1 MKEAAFDDDVKA
13 NSLERVWIAKANA
26 IQRKGR
32 AGRTRPGKLY
42 RLYSKARYME
52 IMSDFSVPAMQ
63 REALDSLILRLCGM
77 NLTADPRDI
86 LRRCLDTP
94 DETRMNKSIEKLRRL
109 NAIDT
114 RFALTPLGFQLNRM
128 GVDPEIGKMIMYGLC
143 FGCYRPISIVAA
155 ALSHKSPFVKLNDA
169 AKIKAQHHTRLELG
183 VNSQSDM
190 VAIMMAY
197 EKWASEGMMSFQ
209 WADQHF
215 LSQIVMS
222 MINRIV
228 EDFNARLAKTNFA
241 LDQRGCESWDRN
253 SNYVNVITQVLSG
266 VLLPKVVTSKRKH
279 VETSQKVKIS
289 DESVIAFNNIDCS
302 LGTFYEMLKLQS
314 NRNLW
319 NAWELN
325 PCTDLTLL
333 LFQKPMK
340 IGQNI
345 LSWFGE
351 GRFELTYRNF
361 FNTEKTI

>member
-253 SNYVNVITQVLSG
+253 SNYVNVHGCLRNIADYYS
-266 VLLPKVVTSKRKH
+266 
-279 VETSQKVKIS
+279 KIS
-289 DESVIAFNNIDCS
+289 
-302 LGTFYEMLKLQS
+302 
-314 NRNLW
+314 
-319 NAWELN
+319 
-325 PCTDLTLL
+325 P
-333 LFQKPMK
+333 
-340 IGQNI
+340 
-345 LSWFGE
+345 
-351 GRFELTYRNF
+351 
-361 FNTEKTI
+361 